1 MCGVIIQANVRL
13 YYGKSEEN
21 IFSFVRLSRSELNS
35 SDTVVNKIDSIEDA
49 YIGNPDK
56 LSYIEEINKAFV
68 NEATKY
74 YVKIYDLYGDVI
86 DITNYKAKQE
96 LLKQS
101 KYSTT
106 VCLHLVFLY
115 GFLVF
120 MPKNTNKL
128 LKLSTML
135 IFAISFGIDLV
146 LYNLLEND
154 LDVIKN

>member
-1 MCGVIIQANVRL
+1 MIIQANVRL

-21 IFSFVRLSRSELNS
+21 IFSFVRLSRSQLNS
-35 SDTVVNKIDSIEDA
+35 SDEVVDKINSIEDV
-49 YIGNPDK
+49 YINNPEK

-74 YVKIYDLYGDVI
+74 YLKIYDLYGDVI

-96 LLKQS
+96 VLKQA
-101 KYSTT
+101 KYNTT

-120 MPKNTNKL
+120 MPKNTNKM
-128 LKLSTML
+128 LKLST
-135 IFAISFGIDLV
+135 
-146 LYNLLEND
+146 
-154 LDVIKN
+154 